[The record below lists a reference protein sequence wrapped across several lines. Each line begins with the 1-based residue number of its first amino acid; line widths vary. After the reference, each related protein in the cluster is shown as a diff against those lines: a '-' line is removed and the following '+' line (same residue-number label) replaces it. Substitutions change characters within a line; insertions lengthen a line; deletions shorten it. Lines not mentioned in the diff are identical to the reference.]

1 LAKSPKFRQQ
11 FAAVPL
17 RAGAHGVEVL
27 LVTSRG
33 TGRWIVPKGWP
44 MEDKRPHRVAEIEAY
59 EEAGV
64 AGKARKKAAG
74 RYDYLKDGAVPC
86 RVTVFALPVAGLLD
100 VWPEDRERQRRWFPA
115 ADAAQLVEE
124 PELRRIILELA
135 ASPKALP
142 QAGDMVAPLSKRK
155 RHRRAADAEP
165 ETG

>member
-1 LAKSPKFRQQ
+1 MPKPPKHRQQ

-17 RAGAHGVEVL
+17 RAGEHGVEVL

-64 AGKARKKAAG
+64 VGKARKKAIG

-86 RVTVFALPVAGLLD
+86 RVAVFALPVGGLLET
-100 VWPEDRERQRRWFPA
+100 WPEDRERKRRWFPA
-115 ADAAQLVEE
+115 SDAAALVEE
-124 PELRRIILELA
+124 PELRRIILEIAL
-135 ASPKALP
+135 SPKSLP
-142 QAGDMVAPLSKRK
+142 RADGAPAPCKRK
-155 RHRRAADAEP
+155 GRRRDDPAA
-165 ETG
+165 ETGEA